1 MIERLTL
8 TLTPTLTLPL
18 PLPLPLTLPLPQTL
32 TPTLTLTLPLPRCGT
47 KIEMLRVYETIYSL
61 SAWLK
66 LDCALTMVTL

>member
-8 TLTPTLTLPL
+8 TLSPTS
-18 PLPLPLTLPLPQTL
+18 PQ
-32 TPTLTLTLPLPRCGT
+32 PKPLPRCGT

-66 LDCALTMVTL
+66 LDCALTMVRCSKLLVLTMVTLQ